1 MTEELVELLI
11 NGDKDKLCEAYDV
24 LPFQADMLELNYKN
38 INSLQSRAELIKKII
53 GKYYS
58 LESVKNS
65 MAKTYLEKA
74 LLLAKDH
81 GKLILESKCGL
92 SEQESDDF
100 IREYL
105 QSDGYVNE
113 MLSAEVDVSNTNIL
127 MNVMIQKIIP
137 PFLESQAKPKVMN

>member
-81 GKLILESKCGL
+81 GKLILESK
-92 SEQESDDF
+92 
-100 IREYL
+100 
-105 QSDGYVNE
+105 
-113 MLSAEVDVSNTNIL
+113 
-127 MNVMIQKIIP
+127 K
-137 PFLESQAKPKVMN
+137 